1 MLQDSARNVGYPLT
15 ASGEWGQDVAKATR
29 KSTRHARDDGQM
41 PDWIERVWGLEPDGG
56 DGSVEW
62 GLTIFM
68 VVAALA
74 FSADAHR
81 VRLRS
86 ASTSARTP

>member
-1 MLQDSARNVGYPLT
+1 MTNRPPLRFWIDGALGVFSTVMLVMT
-15 ASGEWGQDVAKATR
+15 VT
-29 KSTRHARDDGQM
+29 M
-41 PDWIERVWGLEPDGG
+41 PDWIERIWGLDPDGG

-74 FSADAHR
+74 FFADAHR
-81 VRLRS
+81 VRSRS
-86 ASTSARTP
+86 AATSARTP